1 MKIMI
6 SQPRYLPTIN
16 YLRRVLSSDF
26 FIILD
31 NVQRQSRGFENR
43 NKLFVPDLR
52 WLTIPI
58 KSSSRELLA
67 NTYIDFSSP
76 WLEDHIYKINVG
88 YQNHPFYEP
97 DAALKCMTKIEGND
111 LFVLSMIEHLKN
123 IFAMFDQQFKFVRAT
138 ELLGSEQGY
147 GPRNLSELLS
157 AIQVESEGIYIS
169 GPNGRDYGVKEALSS
184 VAYVKF
190 DETQT
195 GEYQQFNQKLFTPN
209 LPFLDFLFNCGRD
222 ALIEELSKP
231 LELEDE

>member
-1 MKIMI
+1 MRIMI

-16 YLRRVLSSDF
+16 YLRRILSSDLF
-26 FIILD
+26 VILD

-58 KSSSRELLA
+58 RSSSREVLA
-67 NTYIDFSSP
+67 NTYIDFSRP
-76 WLEDHIYKINVG
+76 WLSDHIDKINVW

-97 DAALKCMTKIEGND
+97 DAASQCMIKIADND
-111 LFVLSMIEHLKN
+111 LFVLSMIEHLQN
-123 IFAMFDQQFKFVRAT
+123 IFAMFDKQFTFVRAT
-138 ELLGSEQGY
+138 ELVGNEQGY
-147 GPRNLSELLS
+147 GASNLSELLY
-157 AIQVESEGIYIS
+157 AIQVENEPIYIS

-184 VAYVKF
+184 VAHVKF
-190 DETQT
+190 DETHT
-195 GEYQQFNQKLFTPN
+195 GEYQQFNQKLFTPH
-209 LPFLDFLFNCGRD
+209 LPFFDFLFNCGRE